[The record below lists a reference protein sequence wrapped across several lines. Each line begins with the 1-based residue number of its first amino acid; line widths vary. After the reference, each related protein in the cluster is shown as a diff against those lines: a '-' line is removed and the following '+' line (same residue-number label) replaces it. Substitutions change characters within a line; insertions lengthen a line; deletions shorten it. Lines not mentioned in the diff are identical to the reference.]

1 MNRGHP
7 VKRPITT
14 TQQARKA
21 RSAAWTRIT
30 GEVMDALLQ
39 PYSRPNAPDERRTAW
54 LAGWAQLKEG
64 RGTVGVNDAAE
75 MLEVAKIE
83 CGRLEGEVADLTKQR
98 DASRRVN
105 AQFLA
110 AQSVE
115 VAVEVVVEGS
125 SFRVD
130 ALPAILGNYMR
141 LSVANSSAMKAGY
154 LHTERIRGQRN
165 AAEAVIGRA
174 MHALMAADD
183 SPGVPDQNE
192 WADAYR
198 VSNAYK
204 ILDELAAPDH
214 LTATEHEAALHDT
227 SEHYTK
233 RPMPDGEGE

>member
-1 MNRGHP
+1 M
-7 VKRPITT
+7 
-14 TQQARKA
+14 
-21 RSAAWTRIT
+21 
-30 GEVMDALLQ
+30 
-39 PYSRPNAPDERRTAW
+39 
-54 LAGWAQLKEG
+54 
-64 RGTVGVNDAAE
+64 NDAAE

-83 CGRLEGEVADLTKQR
+83 CGRLERELAAERRINGLAEKHWLRDQADLALIVAERDAAIVQR

-130 ALPAILGNYMR
+130 ALPAMLGNYMR
-141 LSVANSSAMKAGY
+141 LSVANRSAMKAGY
-154 LHTERIRGQRN
+154 LHTERIRGQRD

-174 MHALMAADD
+174 MAALMAADD

-204 ILDELAAPDH
+204 ILDEHTAPDH
-214 LTATEHEAALHDT
+214 VTATEQEAALHDT